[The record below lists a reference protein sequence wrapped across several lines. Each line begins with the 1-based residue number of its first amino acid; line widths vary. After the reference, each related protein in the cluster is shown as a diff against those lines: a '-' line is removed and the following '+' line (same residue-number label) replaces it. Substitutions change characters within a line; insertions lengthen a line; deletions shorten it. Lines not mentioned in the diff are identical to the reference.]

1 MNKGKA
7 KLYIADLLLLFLFV
21 AVDQFT
27 KYLAVLKLKG
37 QPDVPIIDNVLTL
50 QYLENYGAAFG
61 LLQNQ
66 KTFFV
71 ISASLFLC
79 LILFVIIKMPNS
91 PKYHHSHLLL
101 VAVAAG
107 AAGNLLDRVRL
118 GYVVDFVYIELINF
132 PIFNVADMYVTF
144 SAALIA
150 VQILF
155 VFEDEDLAFLFSKKQ
170 S

>member
-66 KTFFV
+66 KTFFI
-71 ISASLFLC
+71 ISASLFFLQC
-79 LILFVIIKMPNS
+79 QARNPN
-91 PKYHHSHLLL
+91 
-101 VAVAAG
+101 
-107 AAGNLLDRVRL
+107 
-118 GYVVDFVYIELINF
+118 
-132 PIFNVADMYVTF
+132 
-144 SAALIA
+144 
-150 VQILF
+150 
-155 VFEDEDLAFLFSKKQ
+155 
-170 S
+170 